1 MQKKSPKITAHGPQW
16 FAFVTAASNEGMAG
30 LMDFFLGK
38 YNYDPVL
45 FSFFSSCELH
55 EFI

>member
-1 MQKKSPKITAHGPQW
+1 MTAQGPQW

-45 FSFFSSCELH
+45 LSFFSSCELH